1 LYSVSHGLAELTYV
15 SVCPLKEICDT
26 LEVSV
31 LLVEQN
37 ARAAIEIADYVYVLE
52 RGEVVLQ
59 GACKDV
65 IESPII
71 QSAYLGG

>member
-37 ARAAIEIADYVYVLE
+37 ARAAIEIAD
-52 RGEVVLQ
+52 
-59 GACKDV
+59 
-65 IESPII
+65 
-71 QSAYLGG
+71 